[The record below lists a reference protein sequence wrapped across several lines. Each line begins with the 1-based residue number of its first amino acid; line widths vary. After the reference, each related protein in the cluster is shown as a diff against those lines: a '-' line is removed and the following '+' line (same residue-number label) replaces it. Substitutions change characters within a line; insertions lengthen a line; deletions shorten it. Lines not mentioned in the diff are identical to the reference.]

1 MKKSMGKF
9 FLAMMMLAVMVAS
22 AGCMI
27 KADSSGLKF
36 HGGGEDV
43 SVPADWETVS
53 LPKNDGGQVVMKM
66 PFALKRVADPHPNGP
81 VKESVRYQNE
91 SDRMVID
98 VLHGSLDDP
107 KDVVKYNLGTF
118 MWAVNI
124 AEKHPEIKSMESQKL
139 NGQEITRAKI
149 AMVNNKNIPFSV
161 DCVGLNFDNEFFII
175 EFFYPEGDQEMKAA
189 AEKSIATLN
198 IK

>member
-1 MKKSMGKF
+1 MKKSLGRF
-9 FLAMMMLAVMVAS
+9 FLAMMMLAVMVTAS
-22 AGCMI
+22 GCMV
-27 KADSSGLKF
+27 KLDSSGLKL
-36 HGGGEDV
+36 HGGGEGV

-53 LPKNDGGQVVMKM
+53 WPKHDGGQVVMKM

-98 VLHGSLDDP
+98 VLHGSLENP
-107 KDVVKYNLGTF
+107 EDVVKYNLGSF

-124 AEKHPEIKSMESQKL
+124 EERHPEIKSMKSLKL

-161 DCVGLNFDNEFFII
+161 DCVGINFDNEFFII
-175 EFFYPEGDQEMKAA
+175 EFFYPEGDQEMKEA
-189 AEKSIATLN
+189 AEKSIDTLN